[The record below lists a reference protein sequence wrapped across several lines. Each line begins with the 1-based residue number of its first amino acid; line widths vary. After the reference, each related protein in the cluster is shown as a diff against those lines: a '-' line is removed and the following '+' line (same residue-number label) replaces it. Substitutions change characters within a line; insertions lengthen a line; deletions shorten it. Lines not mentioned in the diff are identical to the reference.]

1 MVTMSG
7 KGGTPFFDAP
17 DFVKGDGIQADPPA
31 DTFADP
37 LSGLVTTG
45 TAAQANPSADA
56 DEVRVQVPGPVQH
69 DPEVVS
75 KMVNAAMLADDRP
88 TDGQGPEQTVD
99 QPPAKIVSTVG
110 EQGAAP
116 IGILPQQRTWPSR
129 PSQLIRQ
136 PRRVKQEEPVEVDE
150 EAEVEV
156 QRAKRSM
163 QMPRIGKPSSNTAG
177 VMIAIALM
185 VVFAVLAIQLLA
197 SLFSSIAGIFG

>member
-1 MVTMSG
+1 MSG
-7 KGGTPFFDAP
+7 KGETPFFDAP
-17 DFVKGDGIQADPPA
+17 DFVKGDGTQAEPPGA
-31 DTFADP
+31 TFADP

-45 TAAQANPSADA
+45 TPAPANPSAGA

-75 KMVNAAMLADDRP
+75 KMVNAAMLADDQP
-88 TDGQGPEQTVD
+88 AESPGPEQTAG
-99 QPPAKIVSTVG
+99 QPPAKVVSTVG
-110 EQGAAP
+110 EQGVAP

-150 EAEVEV
+150 EAEAEV

-185 VVFAVLAIQLLA
+185 IVFAVLAIQLLA

>member
-1 MVTMSG
+1 MSG

-17 DFVKGDGIQADPPA
+17 DFVKGDGTQADPPG

-45 TAAQANPSADA
+45 TGAQADPSAGA
-56 DEVRVQVPGPVQH
+56 DEVHVQVPGPVQH

-75 KMVNAAMLADDRP
+75 RMVDAAMLADEQP
-88 TDGQGPEQTVD
+88 AQSPGAEQTA
-99 QPPAKIVSTVG
+99 AKIVSTVG

-129 PSQLIRQ
+129 PAQLIRQ
-136 PRRVKQEEPVEVDE
+136 PRRVKPEEPVEVDE
-150 EAEVEV
+150 EAEVEIR
-156 QRAKRSM
+156 RAKRSL
-163 QMPRIGKPSSNTAG
+163 QMPRLGKPSSNTTG

-185 VVFAVLAIQLLA
+185 IVFAVLAIQLLA
-197 SLFSSIAGIFG
+197 SLFDSIAGIFG

>member
-1 MVTMSG
+1 MSG

-17 DFVKGDGIQADPPA
+17 DFVKGDGTQADPPG

-45 TAAQANPSADA
+45 TTAQSDPSAGA
-56 DEVRVQVPGPVQH
+56 DDVHVQVPGPVQH

-75 KMVNAAMLADDRP
+75 RMVSAAMLADDQP
-88 TDGQGPEQTVD
+88 AESPGAEQTAS
-99 QPPAKIVSTVG
+99 PSPAKIVSTVG

-136 PRRVKQEEPVEVDE
+136 PRRLKPEEPVEVDE

-156 QRAKRSM
+156 RRAKRSM
-163 QMPRIGKPSSNTAG
+163 QMPRLGKPSSNTAG

-185 VVFAVLAIQLLA
+185 IVFAVLAIQLLA
-197 SLFSSIAGIFG
+197 SLFNSIAGIFG

>member
-1 MVTMSG
+1 MSG

-17 DFVKGDGIQADPPA
+17 DFVKGDGTQADPPG

-45 TAAQANPSADA
+45 TAAQANPSAGA
-56 DEVRVQVPGPVQH
+56 DDIHVQVPGPVQH

-75 KMVNAAMLADDRP
+75 RMVNAAMLADEQPAGSPGGEHTAVRP
-88 TDGQGPEQTVD
+88 STE
-99 QPPAKIVSTVG
+99 IVSTVG

-129 PSQLIRQ
+129 PSQLIRP
-136 PRRVKQEEPVEVDE
+136 PRRLKQEEPVEVDE

-156 QRAKRSM
+156 RRAKRSM
-163 QMPRIGKPSSNTAG
+163 QMPRLGKPSSNTAG
-177 VMIAIALM
+177 VMIAVALM
-185 VVFAVLAIQLLA
+185 IVFAILAIQLLA
-197 SLFSSIAGIFG
+197 SLFNSITGIFG

>member
-1 MVTMSG
+1 MSG

-17 DFVKGDGIQADPPA
+17 DFVKGDGTQADPPG

-45 TAAQANPSADA
+45 TTAQSDPSAGA
-56 DEVRVQVPGPVQH
+56 DDIHVQVPGPVQH

-75 KMVNAAMLADDRP
+75 RMVNAAMLADDQP
-88 TDGQGPEQTVD
+88 AENPGAEQTAA
-99 QPPAKIVSTVG
+99 PSPAKVVSTVG

-136 PRRVKQEEPVEVDE
+136 PRRFKPEEPVEVDE

-156 QRAKRSM
+156 RRAKRSM
-163 QMPRIGKPSSNTAG
+163 QMPRLGKPSSNTAG

-185 VVFAVLAIQLLA
+185 IVFAVLAIQLLA
-197 SLFSSIAGIFG
+197 SLFNSIAGIFG